1 MKMGLLRYLKASS
14 SINEVKAILN
24 KPCEVI
30 SVSLVLEAG
39 DQIDMSTTQLS
50 DCEISKIKLE
60 N

>member
-1 MKMGLLRYLKASS
+1 MGLLSLLKASS

-50 DCEISKIKLE
+50 DCEISKIK
-60 N
+60 